1 MSDESKPF
9 DQFLTIC
16 FRLTIFLLVIYYLY
30 ISLNG
35 KPSGLI
41 LVVALLFLYAY
52 TYINGRLYL
61 ETFDDCRPIEK
72 IVGREEV
79 EINTP
84 ETPYTTI
91 PINSVDD
98 YEISNVFDNEN
109 DKELT
114 KAQRNKLMSQYPLD
128 WTVQPPSSTHFQAGI
143 KETFTDA
150 SGSHDASGSYDGS
163 GAEIIYRNVNGGNVM
178 PQDTDSAEINERQLL
193 KTYVPKN
200 ANDLKTY
207 DVDDAYTLIKNMY
220 SSKGLIPEVE
230 HEKDTNIYKIVATH
244 KKGEKVTYED
254 EPAEASNDP
263 VASNGEGTI
272 QVPRAATDMLNDSD
286 PFYNTSTRTRQSK
299 FDYTKFTPGLERV
312 FAPSYPLSQWY

>member
-1 MSDESKPF
+1 MSDEAKPF
-9 DQFLTIC
+9 DQFLTLC
-16 FRLTIFLLVIYYLY
+16 FRLTIFLIVVYFLY
-30 ISLNG
+30 VSLNG

-41 LVVALLFLYAY
+41 ILAAFVFIYLY
-52 TYINGRLYL
+52 TYVSGRIYL
-61 ETFDDCRPIEK
+61 EKFDDCRPIEQ

-79 EINTP
+79 ELNTP
-84 ETPYTTI
+84 ESPYTI
-91 PINSVDD
+91 SPINSLDD
-98 YEISNVFDNEN
+98 YEVANVFENEN

-128 WTVQPPSSTHFQAGI
+128 WTVQPPSSRHFQVGL
-143 KETFTDA
+143 KESFTDA
-150 SGSHDASGSYDGS
+150 SGAHDGS
-163 GAEIIYRNVNGGNVM
+163 GAEIIYRNVNGSNTM
-178 PQDTDSAEINERQLL
+178 PEDTDAAEINEREVL

-220 SSKGLIPEVE
+220 STKGLIPEVE

-254 EPAEASNDP
+254 EPAEASNDA
-263 VASNGEGTI
+263 VQSNGEGTI
-272 QVPRAATDMLNDSD
+272 QVPKAATDMLNDSD
-286 PFYNTSTRTRQSK
+286 PFYNTADRTRQSK
-299 FDYTKFTPGLERV
+299 FDYTKYTPGLERT